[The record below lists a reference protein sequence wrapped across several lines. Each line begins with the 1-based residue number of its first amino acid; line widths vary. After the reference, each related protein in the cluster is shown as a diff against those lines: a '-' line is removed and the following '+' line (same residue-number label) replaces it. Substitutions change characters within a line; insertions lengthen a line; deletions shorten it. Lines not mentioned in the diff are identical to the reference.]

1 MKRRTNRVLRA
12 MSALLAAALLLLCLS
27 ACAGA
32 PADETQTAGTPGRST
47 AAPHTQKPEP
57 EAEPERSYKKVTVN
71 GKEPETQKRLAK
83 LIQSAA
89 EDAEKGYLAWEIET
103 DGVIDEALL
112 QTLAQLGEP
121 ESGMDYDTFL
131 CYHVPAGEQDLS
143 VLETLYE
150 NPAVTGIRIMEN
162 SIYDV
167 ARKLHLAN
175 YDGKP
180 AYGEIESLMQEL
192 RTKIEKESDYFI
204 YFISINGSIDG
215 TLIEVLNSLEEYY
228 TRSNDDELVYHVPLD
243 QADLSVLRTLIGHP
257 AVEEIWITG
266 TPYADVPTEH
276 SETL

>member
-32 PADETQTAGTPGRST
+32 PADETETAGTPGRST

-121 ESGMDYDTFL
+121 ESGMDYDAFL

-175 YDGKP
+175 SYDGKP
-180 AYGEIESLMQEL
+180 AYGEIESLMQE
-192 RTKIEKESDYFI
+192 
-204 YFISINGSIDG
+204 NG

-266 TPYADVPTEH
+266 TPYFPEPTV
-276 SETL
+276 TA

>member
-12 MSALLAAALLLLCLS
+12 MSALLLLCLS

-32 PADETQTAGTPGRST
+32 PADETETAGTPGRST

-103 DGVIDEALL
+103 DGVIDEVLL

-121 ESGMDYDTFL
+121 ESGMDYDAFL

-266 TPYADVPTEH
+266 TPYFPEPTV
-276 SETL
+276 TA

>member
-12 MSALLAAALLLLCLS
+12 MSALLLLCLS

-32 PADETQTAGTPGRST
+32 PADETETAGTPGRST

-71 GKEPETQKRLAK
+71 GKEPKTQKRLAK

-121 ESGMDYDTFL
+121 ESGMDYDAFL

-167 ARKLHLAN
+167 ARKLDLAN

>member
-1 MKRRTNRVLRA
+1 MKCFCRRWRSWESRKAAWTTMPSCAITCLRA
-12 MSALLAAALLLLCLS
+12 SRIS
-27 ACAGA
+27 ACWRRC
-32 PADETQTAGTPGRST
+32 TR
-47 AAPHTQKPEP
+47 
-57 EAEPERSYKKVTVN
+57 
-71 GKEPETQKRLAK
+71 
-83 LIQSAA
+83 
-89 EDAEKGYLAWEIET
+89 
-103 DGVIDEALL
+103 
-112 QTLAQLGEP
+112 TLR
-121 ESGMDYDTFL
+121 